1 MATIYRPLLLSYMIG
16 PDQNIFVDC
25 SGVVI
30 GIIGVVCWN
39 GTQVKI
45 CLAGNLFIG
54 IAGYRV
60 S

>member
-1 MATIYRPLLLSYMIG
+1 MASIYRPLLLSYMIG

-30 GIIGVVCWN
+30 GIIGVVFWN

-54 IAGYRV
+54 I
-60 S
+60 